1 MLGLKLNL
9 GQLPWTT
16 KPPIK
21 SPFTPS
27 SSDSSRVE
35 LKLLEI
41 EVDDA
46 PEMAK
51 QTEI

>member
-1 MLGLKLNL
+1 MPGLKPNM
-9 GQLPWTT
+9 GQLPWTA
-16 KPPIK
+16 KSPIK
-21 SPFTPS
+21 SPFTPT

-51 QTEI
+51 QTEV